1 MAVDDV
7 DVNEM
12 FDAADLVTEIYL
24 KMRNVDEER
33 AFDLTALT
41 LRYFWQDLIEPEY
54 DEDVP
59 F

>member
-1 MAVDDV
+1 MANDES
-7 DVNEM
+7 EM
-12 FDAADLVTEIYL
+12 VSPADLVAEIYL
-24 KMRNVDEER
+24 RMKEIDEER

-41 LRYFWQDLIEPEY
+41 LRYFWQDLIESEY